1 MEETLFQ
8 TYKNKFKLTIIFSL
22 TLSFLKIEI
31 FIHTYIEQYLN
42 QLFSS
47 VHVSSHRTLL
57 QRGVHEPSEW
67 NKQIR
72 TVNPIPTVA
81 AKFPGW
87 NFPVSNWTSRDVLP
101 TPLSPSRIVWK
112 EKEGGKR
119 EYSRLSL
126 STSYH
131 RVHVT
136 QSPRYPFIHSIRLNL
151 ALESN
156 WYSTLFDFKII
167 FFFLLKNSVREI
179 SKYSR
184 KRIFHTLLPENDF
197 QLESNPNN

>member
-22 TLSFLKIEI
+22 TLSFLKIETL
-31 FIHTYIEQYLN
+31 HTYIEQYLN
-42 QLFSS
+42 QFFSS
-47 VHVSSHRTLL
+47 VRASSHRTLL
-57 QRGVHEPSEW
+57 QRSVHEPSEW

-112 EKEGGKR
+112 EKERGKR
-119 EYSRLSL
+119 EYSRSSL

-136 QSPRYPFIHSIRLNL
+136 QSLRYPFIHSIRLNL

-156 WYSTLFDFKII
+156 WYST
-167 FFFLLKNSVREI
+167 
-179 SKYSR
+179 
-184 KRIFHTLLPENDF
+184 
-197 QLESNPNN
+197 